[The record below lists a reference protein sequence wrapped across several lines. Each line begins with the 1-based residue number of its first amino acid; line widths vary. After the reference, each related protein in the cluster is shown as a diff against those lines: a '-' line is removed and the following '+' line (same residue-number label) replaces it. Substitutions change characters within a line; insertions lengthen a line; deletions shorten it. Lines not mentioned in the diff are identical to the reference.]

1 MPARTRARRALVAT
15 AAAATAVGALAACGP
30 TAGGLDS
37 AAVALTTDRTV
48 TSTLER
54 LTFDV
59 AWLSCTANV
68 RAGGTASPA
77 IASPGTASPG
87 TAPSAPGSATVDCQG
102 ETGSGQ
108 DITVT
113 GKVTEER
120 AGKCVRGD
128 LTARIEK
135 KIVFRA
141 TMLGDCG
148 AAPSGSPATPAPGRT
163 TEPEPARPTV
173 TVTVT
178 ETVTAVPAK

>member
-1 MPARTRARRALVAT
+1 MPARTGALRPLAAIAVAAAAVPALVA
-15 AAAATAVGALAACGP
+15 CEP
-30 TAGGLDS
+30 TAGGLNTG
-37 AAVALTTDRTV
+37 AVAVTTDRTV

-54 LTFDV
+54 LEFEV
-59 AWLSCTANV
+59 GWLSCTAK
-68 RAGGTASPA
+68 ADTPATAS
-77 IASPGTASPG
+77 SGS
-87 TAPSAPGSATVDCQG
+87 TAPSAAGPSRASVDCQG

-120 AGKCVRGD
+120 GGKCVRGD

-141 TMLGDCG
+141 TMLGDCS
-148 AAPSGSPATPAPGRT
+148 AAPSSAPAGDPPAPGT
-163 TEPEPARPTV
+163 PYPTV

-178 ETVTAVPAK
+178 ETVTAQAK